1 MNKNVLRFGKLC
13 SVLATIA
20 LFTSCAREISSNIY
34 SADHVGE
41 ASKTFTGVV
50 ISARQVT
57 VQEKERLE
65 ENGLGIIGG
74 GLAGAYAGSHV
85 GKGEGNMLA
94 TVGGAVA
101 GATAGAF
108 AEKALKTQSAMEY
121 VVKLDNGEAMSVVQ
135 GVQPA
140 FSAGQNV
147 YVIIGQ
153 AGRSRVV
160 SR

>member
-1 MNKNVLRFGKLC
+1 MNKTLSRFGTL
-13 SVLATIA
+13 SSLFAAIA
-20 LFTSCAREISSNIY
+20 LFTGCAREISSNVY

-41 ASKTFTGVV
+41 ASKTFSGVV
-50 ISARQVT
+50 ISARQIT

-65 ENGLGIIGG
+65 ENGLGIVGG

-94 TVGGAVA
+94 TVGGAIA

-108 AEKALKTQSAMEY
+108 AEKALKTQQAMEY
-121 VVKLDNGEAMSVVQ
+121 IVKLDNGEAMTVVQ
-135 GVQPA
+135 GMQPS
-140 FSAGQNV
+140 FGTGQNV
-147 YVIIGQ
+147 YVMIGQ
-153 AGRSRVV
+153 SGRSRLI